1 MNSSE
6 KEISYQTTN
15 TYSTLNTLT
24 GKTKNVWLV
33 CHGMGY
39 LSRYFLKYFKQLNAE
54 ENYIIAPQAS
64 SKYYL
69 NSQFKHVGAGWLTKE
84 NTLAETKN
92 VLRYLDAV
100 LEAENITKDKKLI
113 IFGYSQGVSIAMRYV
128 AKRKIQCS
136 QLVLH
141 SGGIPKELVVEDF
154 KFLKAKVSLI
164 YGKDDAYLNKE
175 RILIETKRATEL
187 FRNNLNVIPF
197 DGVHQVNVA
206 LINNI
211 ACHSDEGGI
220 T

>member
-15 TYSTLNTLT
+15 TYSTLNILT
-24 GKTKNVWLV
+24 DKTKYVWLV

-69 NSQFKHVGAGWLTKE
+69 HSKFKHVGASWLTKE
-84 NTLAETKN
+84 NTLRETEN
-92 VLRYLDAV
+92 VMRYLDAV
-100 LEAENITKDKKLI
+100 LESENISKDKKLI
-113 IFGYSQGVSIAMRYV
+113 IFGYSQGVSIATRYV
-128 AKRKIQCS
+128 AKRKLQCS

-141 SGGIPKELVVEDF
+141 SGGIPKELVVEDL

-164 YGKDDAYLNKE
+164 YGKDDDYINKE
-175 RILIETKRATEL
+175 RIMLETKRASEL
-187 FRNNLNVIPF
+187 FGNHVSIIPF
-197 DGVHQVNVA
+197 DGVHEVNVE

-211 ACHSDEGGI
+211 TYHS
-220 T
+220 